1 MIDSIEAARRHAFA
15 LQESALAYAVD
26 VWDPLGHVL
35 WQVEQA
41 GLVAEPT
48 DAEASQLDGALACFL
63 PDFRLI
69 LYCDNGSTFEQA
81 FLIAHELGHALLG
94 DAAGSCSIDPERSAE
109 AAPIGEER
117 VIEHG
122 PKLRRETQMDLFARE
137 LLLPRRWLKALH
149 LDEGMTAED
158 IAKKLGAP
166 RAAVVQQL
174 LDALMLPEIAAPKE
188 GAIQAKPLN
197 DEQHEAAR
205 HRGVAYLLEAGPG
218 TGKTQTLTARVAD
231 LLAGAVDPR
240 NILVLTFS
248 NKAAAE
254 MSERISGANGAAFAA
269 MWIGTFHA
277 FGLDLLRAFGDRLGV
292 SQNPGFLD
300 RTDAVAM
307 LEDELPGLGLT
318 HYRDIYDPTAI
329 ISDILAA
336 ISRAKDEVCDAE
348 TYMALAEAMLGKARA
363 LSGDERDDAIKRAE
377 EAREVAIV
385 YARYEELKRTRNL
398 VDFGDL
404 VMLPVKLL
412 ERHEDVAKYYR
423 DKYHH
428 VLVDE
433 YQDVN
438 RSSVRL
444 LKALRPTGEG
454 LWVVG
459 DARQSIYRFRGASS
473 HNITMFEEDFPGA
486 ITADLV
492 LNYRSNEEIVQ
503 LYSGFAKSMSGA
515 GGKLKEL
522 IADRGP
528 SGELPE
534 LRVVHDKPCI
544 PPAIADAIAE
554 QVGVGASY
562 RDHCVLVSGNDRL
575 ADIGAGLEALGIPV
589 LYLGSLFERPE
600 IKELLSL
607 VSLVSDPRGVG
618 LVGTACMREFK
629 MTLADVDAALSAMAG
644 AGAGADGRTW
654 RDLGDEQGQPLLSE
668 AGREAIRAVRDA
680 LAGFDQ
686 AASPWHILSVLLL
699 DRTRIAARIASSGE
713 PRDVASGIAIW
724 QFMNF
729 LRAQRAAW
737 PAVPKLLARIRRLLR
752 LADERDLRHL
762 PAAASGIDAVRL
774 MTIHGSK
781 GLEFPVVHVPG
792 LNADTMPK
800 YPHMSRPKCS
810 PPDGM
815 IAGASGSAEEEFLAS
830 HNEEQDCLFYV
841 AMSRAK
847 DLLRLYLCSHTA
859 RGVRKESSF
868 IGRLGSDI
876 QRREVT
882 PSRALPEAASARPV
896 PITFEQGCS
905 WEAWHF
911 DTYEGCPRRLLYE
924 HILRVRGATERTPY
938 RRVHDAVRKLCES
951 IAQAD
956 GVPDDAELER
966 LAHEACD
973 IPALAEHGYF
983 DDFKRFA
990 TAMVQFFGESRR
1002 DFEPLEPQTLSI
1014 DFAGDRVLVTP
1025 DDVLRGDG
1033 GHVIRN
1039 VRTGHFKKSHVEK
1052 KFTARA
1058 LVIAAQH
1065 AFPGAKVQV
1074 LHLADG
1080 LATDIPCK
1088 SGQEA
1093 KDRTKMGSMLASIR
1107 AGAFEA
1113 KPSAFTCPGC
1123 SALFVCDA
1131 LPEGALT
1138 KKF

>member
-1 MIDSIEAARRHAFA
+1 MIDSIEAARRHAAA
-15 LQESALAYAVD
+15 LQESALSYAVD
-26 VWDPLGHVL
+26 VWKPLEHVL
-35 WQVEQA
+35 WQVDRA
-41 GLVAEPT
+41 GFAAEPT
-48 DAEASQLDGALACFL
+48 DPSASQLDGAFACFL
-63 PDFRLI
+63 PDCGLI
-69 LYCDNGSTFEQA
+69 LYRDDGSDFEQA

-117 VIEHG
+117 VVEHG
-122 PKLRRETQMDLFARE
+122 PKLRREMQMDLFARE
-137 LLLPRRWLKALH
+137 LLLPRPWVKALH
-149 LDEGMTAED
+149 LDEGMTAEA
-158 IAKKLGAP
+158 ITNRLGAP

-174 LDALMLPEIAAPKE
+174 LDALLLPEIKAPAEATKK
-188 GAIQAKPLN
+188 AKPLN
-197 DEQHEAAR
+197 DEQADAAR

-218 TGKTQTLTARVAD
+218 TGKTQTLTARVAN
-231 LLAGAVDPR
+231 LLASAVDPR

-254 MSERISGANGAAFAA
+254 MSERISGANADAFAA

-277 FGLDLLRAFGDRLGV
+277 FGLDLLRAFGDKLGL
-292 SQNPGFLD
+292 SQDPGLLD

-307 LEDELPGLGLT
+307 LEEELPGLNLT

-348 TYMALAEAMLGKARA
+348 RYMELADAMIRDARVLAGEKRDAALQ
-363 LSGDERDDAIKRAE
+363 RAE

-385 YARYEELKRTRNL
+385 YARYEDLKRERNL

-412 ERHEDVAKYYR
+412 EAHEDVAAYYR
-423 DKYHH
+423 DKYRHI
-428 VLVDE
+428 LVDE

-473 HNITMFEEDFPGA
+473 HNISLFAQDFPDA

-492 LNYRSNEEIVQ
+492 INYRSNEEIVR
-503 LYSGFAKSMSGA
+503 LYSGFAGSMSGA
-515 GGKLKEL
+515 AGKLKEL
-522 IADRGP
+522 TADRGP
-528 SGELPE
+528 SGQLPE
-534 LRVVHDKPCI
+534 LRIVRDKTCI
-544 PPAIADAIAE
+544 PPGIADAISE
-554 QVGVGASY
+554 QVKEGGSY

-575 ADIGAGLEALGIPV
+575 ADIGAGLESLGIPV

-607 VSLVSDPRGVG
+607 LSLVSDPRGVG
-618 LVGTACMREFK
+618 LVGTACTPEFK
-629 MTLADVDAALSAMAG
+629 MTLRDVDAALSAMAD
-644 AGAGADGRTW
+644 AGANSRSW
-654 RDLGDEQGQPLLSE
+654 RNLGDDDYQPVLSGEGQ
-668 AGREAIRAVRDA
+668 EAIRALRDA
-680 LAGFDQ
+680 LEGFDQ
-686 AASPWHILSVLLL
+686 AASPWYILSVVLL
-699 DRTRIAARIASSGE
+699 DRTRIAARIATSSE
-713 PRDVASGIAIW
+713 LRDVASGLAIW

-729 LRAQRAAW
+729 LRAQPAAW

-752 LADERDLRHL
+752 LADERDLRQL
-762 PAAASGIDAVRL
+762 PAAALGIDAVRL

-781 GLEFPVVHVPG
+781 GLEFPVVHVSG

-800 YPHMSRPKCS
+800 PSYRSRPKCP

-815 IAGASGSAEEEFLAS
+815 IDGAAGSAEDECLAS

-841 AMSRAK
+841 AMSRAR
-847 DLLRLYLCSHTA
+847 DRLRLYLCSHTA
-859 RGVRKESSF
+859 RGTRKESPF
-868 IGRLGSDI
+868 IDRLGSNI
-876 QRREVT
+876 VRVEVT
-882 PSRALPEAASARPV
+882 PTRELPPPASSRPV
-896 PITFEQGCS
+896 PITFEPGCS

-924 HILRVRGATERTPY
+924 HILGVRGATDRTPY
-938 RRVHDAVRKLCES
+938 RRVHDAVRKLCAS
-951 IAQAD
+951 IVEA
-956 GVPDDAELER
+956 GGMPDDAELER
-966 LAHEACD
+966 LAHEACNL
-973 IPALAEHGYF
+973 PHLSEHGYF
-983 DDFKRFA
+983 EDFRRFA
-990 TAMVQFFGESRR
+990 AAMVQFFGRSRR
-1002 DFEPLEPQTLSI
+1002 DLEPVERQVLSI
-1014 DFAGDRVLVTP
+1014 DFGGDRVQVTP
-1025 DDVLRGDG
+1025 DDVLKCTDG
-1033 GHVIRN
+1033 HLVRSI
-1039 VRTGHFKKSHVEK
+1039 RTGHYKKSHTD
-1052 KFTARA
+1052 KFAARA
-1058 LVIAAQH
+1058 LVIAARQ
-1065 AFPGAKVQV
+1065 AFPDSTVQI

-1080 LATDIPCK
+1080 LTTDVTPK
-1088 SGQEA
+1088 SGQEG
-1093 KDRTKMGSMLASIR
+1093 KDRSKMESILASIR

-1131 LPEGALT
+1131 LPAGPLT